1 MQANWEQTIHRS
13 THFCTQN
20 DPNSAKIAR
29 IFACKGLPTVRMGLG
44 CSGKGEKGVTREDLL
59 DLLLQVYQEV
69 WEEIPLGIH
78 IVDFE
83 GYTRLYNHRMAEI
96 DGFRPAQAVHKRI
109 FDLYPQLTEESSTL
123 WQVLQTGR
131 PVQTERQEY
140 LGAGGK
146 RIVTRN
152 YTLPL
157 LWQGEVLGAME
168 IADEFTQTALPILRH
183 PSRHQKGG
191 VARHTLEEIVGH
203 SAAIAQAKGR
213 ALRAARTDA
222 TVILWGETGVGKE
235 LFAQGI
241 HSASGRKEA
250 AFVAEN
256 CAALPAE
263 LMEGILFGTRR
274 GGFTGAVDR
283 PGLFEL
289 AKGGTLLLDELQAL
303 APDLQAKL
311 LRVLQ
316 EREFRPIGGV
326 HNEVVEARFIAALNI
341 HPWQAVETGLLRED
355 LFYRLS
361 VIPIYVPPLRERRED
376 IPTLAEHFLRQAN
389 DRHHLSLQGFAAD
402 VLEWLQDYPWP
413 GNVRQL
419 KHVIEGASALSSGRG
434 LLYLRNVTEV
444 MQVYQNETTQTA
456 VVIHQNPGV
465 PARSLAELEGGR
477 QAGIHSAEIH
487 HPQGQTSASVVHLE
501 ERFVQQVLRANHG
514 NISATARQL
523 GISRQRL
530 QYHLRKGRNIAPDTG
545 ES

>member
-1 MQANWEQTIHRS
+1 MLRDE
-13 THFCTQN
+13 
-20 DPNSAKIAR
+20 
-29 IFACKGLPTVRMGLG
+29 
-44 CSGKGEKGVTREDLL
+44 LL

-78 IVDFE
+78 IVDQD
-83 GYTRLYNHRMAEI
+83 GYTRLYNRRMAEI
-96 DGFRPAQAVHKRI
+96 DGYRPAQAVHKRI

-152 YTLPL
+152 YTFPL
-157 LWQGEVLGAME
+157 IWQDEVLGAME
-168 IADEFTQTALPILRH
+168 IADEFTQTASPTLRH
-183 PSRHQKGG
+183 LNRSHSSGKSSLHSL
-191 VARHTLEEIVGH
+191 AEILGH
-203 SAAIAQAKGR
+203 SPAIEQAKER
-213 ALRAARTDA
+213 AVRAAHTDA

-241 HSASGRKEA
+241 HTASARQER

-256 CAALPAE
+256 CAAVPAE
-263 LMEGILFGTRR
+263 LLEGILFGTRR

-326 HNEVVEARFIAALNI
+326 QTQAVEARFLAALNV
-341 HPWQAVETGLLRED
+341 HPWQAVQAGLLRED

-376 IPTLAEHFLRQAN
+376 IVTLAEHFLRQAN
-389 DRHHLSLQGFAAD
+389 DIHHLSLEGFTPD
-402 VLEWLQDYPWP
+402 VLNWLQTYNWP

-419 KHVIEGASALSSGRG
+419 KHVIEGASALSIGQGR
-434 LLYLRNVTEV
+434 LRLQNVEEV
-444 MQVYQNETTQTA
+444 MQVYQSSTQQSAPYAVPGQQGVRRWAAGKFLDETIRPLIPENVELQGR
-456 VVIHQNPGV
+456 P
-465 PARSLAELEGGR
+465 PSL
-477 QAGIHSAEIH
+477 
-487 HPQGQTSASVVHLE
+487 QGMQPASVSPLDP
-501 ERFVQQVLRANHG
+501 RFLQRVLATHHG
-514 NISATARQL
+514 NISAAARQL

-530 QYHLRKGRNIAPDTG
+530 QYHLRKERNKPRR
-545 ES
+545 